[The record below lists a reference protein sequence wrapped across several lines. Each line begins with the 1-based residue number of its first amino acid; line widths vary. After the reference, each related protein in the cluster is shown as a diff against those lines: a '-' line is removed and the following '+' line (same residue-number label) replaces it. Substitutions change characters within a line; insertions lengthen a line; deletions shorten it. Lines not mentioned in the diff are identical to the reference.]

1 MVKGQFIAFD
11 PRMSG
16 FLPMHL
22 GMLVH
27 PGRTL
32 GVSAAMGAPSY
43 SPGWPLPELIKH
55 AERCGV
61 PAEDMGRLFT
71 RDSFNPGRL
80 ARHGEDFFGLF
91 NMLGQCH
98 RLYISRFYSMQTL
111 ASLYSA
117 VTGIKTTAA
126 DLKSASSRVWNA
138 WRGLN
143 AAAGYTRRD
152 DLPPDVWFKP
162 LKSPDRE
169 YRLYDYFLKQE
180 LSRGDVL
187 KYLDDYYDERES
199 G

>member
-1 MVKGQFIAFD
+1 
-11 PRMSG
+11 MSG

-43 SPGWPLPELIKH
+43 SPGWPLHELIKH

-80 ARHGEDFFGLF
+80 TKHGEDFFGLF

-117 VTGIKTTAA
+117 VTGVKTTTA

-143 AAAGYTRRD
+143 AAAGYTRQD

-180 LSRGDVL
+180 LSRDDIL
-187 KYLDDYYDERES
+187 KYLDDYYDEREA